1 MFRGMGGCVSKI
13 FFFVAGSREKDFNI
27 PQNTGILEVF
37 IYRYSVRFLK
47 SYMKREASWNL

>member
-1 MFRGMGGCVSKI
+1 MRFKDLL
-13 FFFVAGSREKDFNI
+13 FVAGSREKDFNI